1 MAENAEVTTV
11 PVELPYQLDY
21 RSLPSVSTVS
31 ILLENSDDEEEIGH
45 EETAQDVAAPTAG
58 MPEGVP
64 EKAVKATEGTE
75 VREGTVVTEG
85 TEGLVEETADVMPT
99 GEFQQVAVAG
109 SLSQHSYT
117 TGPQVVGFFVDI

>member
-75 VREGTVVTEG
+75 
-85 TEGLVEETADVMPT
+85 GLVEETADVMPT